1 MPALDTLLSLLIPTL
16 ILLHLY
22 VAPFTK
28 VEESFNIQ
36 AAHDILTYGIPNKNV
51 SVALRNYDH
60 FKFPGPVPRTFVG
73 AVVLAGASRPVISLL
88 GLLGGQRQ
96 VAVRAV
102 LGLSNACALLAYRNG
117 VTRAF
122 GRTTGNW
129 YLLIH
134 ASQFHL
140 MYYASRTLP
149 NMFAFCLSTLAL
161 RNFLPVPS
169 TTSTT
174 SKRHK
179 LSIYLLTITGIVFR
193 SEVAILLATQV
204 GYLLMQRR
212 ISLLREVIPAGLA
225 GTIVGLLV
233 TVPVDSFFWQKTPL
247 WPELAGF
254 YFNAINGK
262 SSNWG
267 TSPWWTYFG
276 NAIPRL
282 VMNPVA
288 GQVCLPL
295 AVALKPTRKASL
307 DILIP
312 LSIFVGIYSLLPH
325 KEWRFV
331 IYALPGLTAVAAVG
345 ANWVWTRRTK
355 SIVYRFLSLAL
366 IASTLASVGVS
377 LGMLA
382 ISSLNYPG
390 AEALEKVHRLTLGSK
405 DIVHV
410 HLDAMTCMTGVTRFM
425 QMPPQRLLR
434 YDKTDDE
441 RKLMYPSFWDK
452 FDYVLAERPEKVIG
466 AWEVVD
472 QVDGYAGV
480 RLLHPGESRSGE
492 VENGMPR
499 KPTAERGGNG
509 RESNLAS
516 LWASLESLARSKITR
531 GWWVEIQMEPKIM
544 ILKKQRGSDY
554 AVAGD

>member
-1 MPALDTLLSLLIPTL
+1 MPAFDTLLSLSIPAL
-16 ILLHLY
+16 ILLYLY

-36 AAHDILTYGIPNKNV
+36 AAHDILTYGIPSKNI

-60 FKFPGPVPRTFVG
+60 FDFPGSVPRTFTG
-73 AVVLAGASRPVISLL
+73 AVVLAGASRPVIWLL
-88 GLLGGQRQ
+88 GSLGGQRQ
-96 VAVRAV
+96 VVVRAV
-102 LGLSNACALLAYRNG
+102 LGLFNACALLAYRNG
-117 VTRAF
+117 VSKAF

-129 YLLIH
+129 YLLIL
-134 ASQFHL
+134 AGQFHL

-161 RNFLPVPS
+161 RNFLPIPTAAS
-169 TTSTT
+169 AT

-193 SEVAILLATQV
+193 SEVAILLAALV
-204 GYLLMQRR
+204 GYLLIRGR
-212 ISLLREVIPAGLA
+212 ASLAREVIPASLA
-225 GTIVGLLV
+225 GAVVGLLV
-233 TVPVDSFFWQKTPL
+233 TVPIDSFFWQNTPL
-247 WPELAGF
+247 WPELVGF
-254 YFNAINGK
+254 YFNVIKGK
-262 SSNWG
+262 SSDWG

-276 NAIPRL
+276 NALPRL

-295 AVALKPTRKASL
+295 AIALKPTRNASL

-312 LSIFVGIYSLLPH
+312 LSIFVGIYSLMPH

-331 IYALPGLTAVAAVG
+331 IYALPGLTAVAAIG

-355 SIVYRFLSLAL
+355 SMVYRFLSLAL

-377 LGMLA
+377 LVMLA

-390 AEALEKVHRLTLGSK
+390 AEALGRVHKLTLNSK
-405 DIVHV
+405 DVVNI
-410 HLDAMTCMTGVTRFM
+410 HLDTITCMTGVTRFM
-425 QMPPQRLLR
+425 QMPPQTLLR

-441 RKLMYPSFWDK
+441 QKLMYPTFWEK
-452 FDYVLAERPEKVIG
+452 FDYALAERPEKVIG
-466 AWEVVD
+466 AWEIVD

-480 RLLHPGESRSGE
+480 RVLHPGEGRSRE
-492 VENGMPR
+492 VEPAAG
-499 KPTAERGGNG
+499 RGGKRSSLTN
-509 RESNLAS
+509 
-516 LWASLESLARSKITR
+516 LWASLEGFARSKITR
-531 GWWVEIQMEPKIM
+531 GWWIEIKMEPKIR
-544 ILKKQRGSDY
+544 ILKKQRGY
-554 AVAGD
+554 IAVSSRPS